1 MVELMTLQE
10 LADYL
15 KVNVKT
21 IYRLLEHDK
30 VPSTRVGHQWRFDK
44 KAIDNWLDQNSNS
57 IKASLL
63 VIDDDKE
70 IGTLFKE
77 TLLYHGHKVET
88 VEDPEQGLEL
98 VKERHYDLIFLDLML
113 PGIGGVE
120 IFREIRSIKPELPV
134 AIITGFPDSDL
145 MMKALTNGPFS
156 VMNKPFTS
164 SDILTLV
171 NNYLRFGM
179 LTK

>member
-21 IYRLLEHDK
+21 IYRLLERDK

-44 KAIDNWLDQNSNS
+44 KAIDNWLNQNSNS
-57 IKASLL
+57 VKANIL
-63 VIDDDKE
+63 VIDDDEE

-77 TLLYHGHKVET
+77 TLLAYGHKVET
-88 VEDPEQGLEL
+88 VQDPVKGLEL
-98 VKERHYDLIFLDLML
+98 VKGMNYDLIFLDLMM
-113 PGIGGVE
+113 PGRGGVE
-120 IFREIRSIKPELPV
+120 IFKEIRLINPELPV
-134 AIITGFPDSDL
+134 AIITGYPDSDL
-145 MMKALTNGPFS
+145 MMKALANGPFS